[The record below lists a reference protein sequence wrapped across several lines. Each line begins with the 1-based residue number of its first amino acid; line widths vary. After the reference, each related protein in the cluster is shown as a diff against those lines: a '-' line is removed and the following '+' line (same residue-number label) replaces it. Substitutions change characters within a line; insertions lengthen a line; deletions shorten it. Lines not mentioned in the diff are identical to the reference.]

1 MRLKMFFHR
10 LYDIVIVE
18 KNMFHLGKRLQS
30 LEKSIAMPSGL
41 PYHPRRSSL
50 TV

>member
-1 MRLKMFFHR
+1 MRLKMFFHQ
-10 LYDIVIVE
+10 LYNIVIVE
-18 KNMFHLGKRLQS
+18 KNAFHLDNRLQS
-30 LEKSIAMPSGL
+30 LEKRIAMPSGL